1 MKKEQSLQ
9 HLIVTEMPYELL
21 KLLIEKKALHKFIVN
36 TIDSHSTLDDFSQR
50 YQITLLMRKS
60 TPNIIISA
68 FRWYNTM
75 NTSFW
80 YILYKESCKRI
91 LEQLI

>member
-21 KLLIEKKALHKFIVN
+21 NLLIEKKALHRFIVN

-91 LEQLI
+91 LE

>member
-36 TIDSHSTLDDFSQR
+36 TIDSHS
-50 YQITLLMRKS
+50 K
-60 TPNIIISA
+60 SA

-91 LEQLI
+91 DELLV

>member
-1 MKKEQSLQ
+1 
-9 HLIVTEMPYELL
+9 MPYELL

-50 YQITLLMRKS
+50 YQITLLIRKS

-75 NTSFW
+75 NTMFGVKQTKVTIFGMIYTRKCS
-80 YILYKESCKRI
+80 
-91 LEQLI
+91 

>member
-36 TIDSHSTLDDFSQR
+36 TIDNFSTLDDLSQR

-68 FRWYNTM
+68 FRWCDTTNTG
-75 NTSFW
+75 FW
-80 YILYKESCKRI
+80 HILYKESCKRV
-91 LEQLI
+91 LE

>member
-36 TIDSHSTLDDFSQR
+36 TIDNYSTLDDFNQR

-60 TPNIIISA
+60 TPNIIMSA
-68 FRWYNTM
+68 FRRCDTA
-75 NTSFW
+75 NTSSW

-91 LEQLI
+91 LE

>member
-50 YQITLLMRKS
+50 YQNYSINEKNLLLISLYRHLDG
-60 TPNIIISA
+60 II
-68 FRWYNTM
+68 
-75 NTSFW
+75 
-80 YILYKESCKRI
+80 
-91 LEQLI
+91 Q

>member
-36 TIDSHSTLDDFSQR
+36 TIDNFSTLDDLSQR

-68 FRWYNTM
+68 FRWCDTINTG
-75 NTSFW
+75 FGII
-80 YILYKESCKRI
+80 YIRKVAKEY
-91 LEQLI
+91 